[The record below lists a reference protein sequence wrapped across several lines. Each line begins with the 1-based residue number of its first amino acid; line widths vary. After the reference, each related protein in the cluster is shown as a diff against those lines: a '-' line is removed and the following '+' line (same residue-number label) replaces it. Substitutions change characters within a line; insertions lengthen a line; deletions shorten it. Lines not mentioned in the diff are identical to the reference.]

1 MPAAISAA
9 VWSLVRPR
17 SAGRPPARR
26 PVAPTSFKIGSSA
39 CRPHFFRNTHPGGVT
54 EERWQ
59 FRAQERLIGGQ
70 PTYEPRRSPAQCGR
84 NRPEFVFSTAWA
96 NIPEEIV
103 IRRRSRAQ
111 RAREVFDSAAGD
123 TSGIFRGRLVIWS
136 VQSDKPL
143 HLLSSGGRDPET
155 VGRFIPGHAPAGK
168 QSPLPGSLNVAE
180 ASGRHVWRFETHH
193 LSLRKHTGTRGHG
206 AEPRA
211 ERRAEPRAVT
221 MNDFVSAQAAGLRP
235 GRPGMPSR
243 HQMKAITATTKTARI
258 TVSKGWSEWRMST
271 QFAPSTVPA

>member
-1 MPAAISAA
+1 VPAAISAA

-26 PVAPTSFKIGSSA
+26 PVAPTSSKVGPAPRRPSTHFFQDRPAGPSA
-39 CRPHFFRNTHPGGVT
+39 RRPHFFRNTHPGGVT

-70 PTYEPRRSPAQCGR
+70 PTHEPRRSTAQCGR
-84 NRPEFVFSTAWA
+84 NRPELVFSTARA

-155 VGRFIPGHAPAGK
+155 AGRFIPGHAPAGK
-168 QSPLPGSLNVAE
+168 QSPLPGSLNVAD
-180 ASGRHVWRFETHH
+180 ASGRHVWRFETRH
-193 LSLRKHTGTRGHG
+193 LSLRKHTGTRGRG
-206 AEPRA
+206 
-211 ERRAEPRAVT
+211 
-221 MNDFVSAQAAGLRP
+221 DAG
-235 GRPGMPSR
+235 PSR
-243 HQMKAITATTKTARI
+243 GQ
-258 TVSKGWSEWRMST
+258 SGG
-271 QFAPSTVPA
+271 PSRGPSRWP